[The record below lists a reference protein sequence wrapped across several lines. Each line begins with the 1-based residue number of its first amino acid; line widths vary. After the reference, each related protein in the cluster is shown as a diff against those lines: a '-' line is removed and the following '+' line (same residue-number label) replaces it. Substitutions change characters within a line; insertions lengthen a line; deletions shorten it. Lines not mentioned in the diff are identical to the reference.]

1 MNETNQQIANVA
13 KEAIEKI
20 LTLLETTQTPTETP
34 TTDIVEQHRDSV
46 IDKAVD
52 SILEDSEQIKDDIV
66 DKVADS
72 IDNSDISD
80 SVYDRLD
87 IDDIVSGV
95 AERIDDDEVA
105 QKVAENLDTDST
117 EFYRNL
123 AKGLLEV
130 IREEAKV
137 SA

>member
-20 LTLLETTQTPTETP
+20 LTLLETTQTPTETQDQE
-34 TTDIVEQHRDSV
+34 TIERHRESV

-52 SILEDSEQIKDDIV
+52 SILEDSSQIKDDIV

-87 IDDIVSGV
+87 VDDIVSGV